1 MKMGS
6 SQKNLCPS
14 MIQGQ
19 LHPNT
24 YGTATNRFAMLTVDG
39 FHLNKIKRNLLYNIQ
54 SKPSAFIACFNTPAH
69 FHILLFPS
77 PLLYMHTYSFHFV
90 GCQ

>member
-1 MKMGS
+1 
-6 SQKNLCPS
+6 

-39 FHLNKIKRNLLYNIQ
+39 FHLKQN
-54 SKPSAFIACFNTPAH
+54 
-69 FHILLFPS
+69 
-77 PLLYMHTYSFHFV
+77 
-90 GCQ
+90 